1 MARPAPAE
9 SRRLARLYDRTAR
22 LYDLLDWPFERFRYG
37 MLRRRLFEG
46 LTAGRLLDV
55 GVGTGRNMAYYPP
68 GVTAVGVD
76 VSRAMLTKAKARAGQ
91 PGRLGQTVR
100 LAQMDATALG
110 LRDASF
116 DAVVAT
122 FLFCVLPDPL
132 HPPALAELLRV
143 CRPDGRIILLEYQ
156 YSQRP
161 WRRLPMRLLAPYV
174 EWMYG
179 ARFDRRLAEHLGRA
193 DVEVV
198 SDTFLYSDVI
208 RLFVLRP
215 LASFGGPD
223 RELTGPA
230 GRLII

>member
-1 MARPAPAE
+1 MAAPRLTSSAD
-9 SRRLARLYDRTAR
+9 LARLYDGTAR
-22 LYDLLDWPFERFRYG
+22 WYDLLDWPFERFRYG
-37 MLRRRLFEG
+37 TIRRRIFEG

-55 GVGTGRNMAYYPP
+55 GVGTGRNLAYYPP
-68 GVTAVGVD
+68 GVATVGVD
-76 VSRAMLTKAKARAGQ
+76 VSRAMLAKAKARAAGL
-91 PGRLGQTVR
+91 GRPHQTVQ

-122 FLFCVLPDPL
+122 FLFCVLPEAL
-132 HPPALAELLRV
+132 HPPALAELRRV

-161 WRRLPMRLLAPYV
+161 WRQLPMRLLAPYV

-179 ARFDRRLAEHLGRA
+179 ARFDRRLTGHLGRA
-193 DVEVV
+193 DIQVM
-198 SDTFLYSDVI
+198 SDTCLYSDVI

-215 LASFGGPD
+215 LPT
-223 RELTGPA
+223 RTV
-230 GRLII
+230 I

>member
-1 MARPAPAE
+1 MTIPSE
-9 SRRLARLYDRTAR
+9 SSRLARLYDRTAR
-22 LYDLLDWPFERFRYG
+22 WYDLLDWPFERFRYG

-46 LTAGRLLDV
+46 LTGVRLLEV
-55 GVGTGRNMAYYPP
+55 GVGTGRNIAYYPP
-68 GVTAVGVD
+68 GVAAVGVD
-76 VSRAMLTKAKARAGQ
+76 VSRAMLTKAKARAGR
-91 PGRLGQTVR
+91 PVR

-122 FLFCVLPDPL
+122 FLFCVLPDAL
-132 HPPALAELLRV
+132 HPPALTELLRV

-156 YSQRP
+156 YSRRP
-161 WRRLPMRLLAPYV
+161 WRWLQMRLLAPYV

-179 ARFDRRLAEHLGRA
+179 ARFDRRLAEHLQRA
-193 DVEVV
+193 DIEVM

-215 LASFGGPD
+215 SAAQ
-223 RELTGPA
+223 TVN
-230 GRLII
+230 